1 MEWWGENLTDGVKR
15 RGNGVSKNIQ
25 LDREG
30 CERKQG
36 PEKFLLF
43 VSLFFSLFFKAIKT
57 MVCLTLIVINLV
69 KNKKLTVVGKRE
81 LQEQYPWK
89 QARVLYPVPKLRD

>member
-1 MEWWGENLTDGVKR
+1 
-15 RGNGVSKNIQ
+15 
-25 LDREG
+25 
-30 CERKQG
+30 
-36 PEKFLLF
+36 
-43 VSLFFSLFFKAIKT
+43 
-57 MVCLTLIVINLV
+57 MVCLTLIVINLI